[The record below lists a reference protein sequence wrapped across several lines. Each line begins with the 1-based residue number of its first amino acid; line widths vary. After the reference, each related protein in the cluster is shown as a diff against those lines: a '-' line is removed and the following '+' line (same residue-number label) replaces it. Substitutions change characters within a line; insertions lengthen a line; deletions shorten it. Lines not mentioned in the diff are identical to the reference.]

1 MTLNVADKETL
12 DAIFN
17 SLKIAKEG
25 TDITVATVT
34 ELVRLGYTDYKWSTS
49 TEILE
54 VQVPLEGYYTINATL
69 SAEHSSNTDFTYGAN
84 VYVGTDETSDNNSN
98 RKTVSAEVPVGG
110 TAVATGSS
118 MYMRRGEKMVIKAQG
133 WSTGPAYLKD
143 LTVSY
148 AV

>member
-12 DAIFN
+12 DAIYN
-17 SLKIAKEG
+17 SLKVAKEG
-25 TDITVATVT
+25 TDITVATVS
-34 ELVRLGYTDYKWSTS
+34 ELIQLTYTDYKWSSS
-49 TEILE
+49 TDVIE

-84 VYVGTDETSDNNSN
+84 VYVGTDETSDSNSK
-98 RKTVSAEVPVGG
+98 RKTVSAEVPTGG
-110 TAVATGSS
+110 TALATGSS
-118 MYMRRGEKMVIKAQG
+118 MYMRRGEKMIIKAQG

-148 AV
+148 SV